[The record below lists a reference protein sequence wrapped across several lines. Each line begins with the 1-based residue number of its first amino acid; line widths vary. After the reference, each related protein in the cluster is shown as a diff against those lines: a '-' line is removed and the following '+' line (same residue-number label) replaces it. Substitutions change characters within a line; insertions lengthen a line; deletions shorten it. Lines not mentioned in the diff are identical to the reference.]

1 MENKKFDIYWYDLNR
16 VAQKKLLSAIFGAK
30 PIVSVDIEDEISV
43 EEVLECEDLDISD
56 EKEEN

>member
-1 MENKKFDIYWYDLNR
+1 MDDKKFDIHWYDLNR
-16 VAQKKLLSAIFGAK
+16 IAQKKLLNTIFGTK